1 MAPRPAFPPPAPK
14 PGKHRLFIGIM
25 LAIVLLGGIA
35 SFMMSGGK
43 KVKSVAK
50 KDEYITVTPLPKPPP
65 PPPPL
70 KPEPPPPPD
79 KPPEPEEMVEQ
90 EQVPDDEPPPDNS
103 PPDSPPS
110 DLGSNATGSGP
121 SIGGGTGGNGRIGT
135 GRKGG
140 GSKWGYYAA
149 KVQTT
154 IKDALG
160 RNASTRSGSFS
171 LQVRVW
177 ADSNGRITRAQLV
190 GSSGNAAVDQSIK
203 NQVLTGLQLP
213 EPPPA
218 GMPMPINMRIS
229 ARKS

>member
-1 MAPRPAFPPPAPK
+1 MSPRPSFPPPAPK

-25 LAIVLLGGIA
+25 LAVVLLGGIG

-50 KDEYITVTPLPKPPP
+50 RDDIIIVTPLPKPPP

-79 KPPEPEEMVEQ
+79 KPPESEEMVEQ

-110 DLGSNATGSGP
+110 DLGSNTSGSGP
-121 SIGGGTGGNGRIGT
+121 SIGGGTGGNGKIGT

-154 IKDALG
+154 IKDALS
-160 RNASTRSGSFS
+160 RNASTRSATFS

-190 GSSGNAAVDQSIK
+190 GSSGNPAVDQSIK

-218 GMPMPINMRIS
+218 GMPMPITMRIS

>member
-1 MAPRPAFPPPAPK
+1 MSPRPTFPPPPQK
-14 PGKHRLFIGIM
+14 SGKHRLFIGIM

-35 SFMMSGGK
+35 SFMMSDGK

-50 KDEYITVTPLPKPPP
+50 REEIITITL
-65 PPPPL
+65 PPPL
-70 KPEPPPPPD
+70 PPPIIKPEPPPPIE

-90 EQVPDDEPPPDNS
+90 EQVPDDEPPPEDS
-103 PPDSPPS
+103 PAPESPPS
-110 DLGSNATGSGP
+110 DFGSNASGSGP
-121 SIGGGTGGNGRIGT
+121 PMGGGTGGNGKIGT

-160 RNASTRSGSFS
+160 RNASTRSASFS

-190 GSSGNAAVDQSIK
+190 GTSGNPAVDQSIR